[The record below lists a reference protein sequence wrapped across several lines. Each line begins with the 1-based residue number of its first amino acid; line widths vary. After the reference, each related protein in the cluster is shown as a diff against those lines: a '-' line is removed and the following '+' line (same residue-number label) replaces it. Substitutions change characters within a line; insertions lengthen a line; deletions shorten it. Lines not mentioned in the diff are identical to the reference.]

1 MFDFIKENVFS
12 IWFLIFLVYVVL
24 RETFQRLYDNTLNKI
39 RIVNGKY
46 NVDYEIE
53 LERLNSEETFDEYKD
68 FQTNSIVKN
77 IKKLNLFY
85 NFMFCYLPILFVIK
99 FIILFGIGR
108 TNKIDTINNI
118 IILIVEL
125 FLFKVLFFKEEKA
138 KLNEMKL
145 KYGLTKLNKEKL
157 FKKKNFLD
165 DLIKEDKSLI
175 VCGIIFLVVT
185 IFSFFKKGIIKI
197 NSEFIIFEVLV
208 AVFLVALLSFK
219 KVSYNFY
226 KMLPLRNINVI
237 MFSDYLKR
245 FYFPS
250 KYKKEFQEVLAWFY
264 DNDKEFMSKFMKG
277 NSTLEETYFNLL
289 DKKEFQE
296 KVIEKILDELL
307 RLKVKSF

>member
-39 RIVNGKY
+39 RVVNGKY

-118 IILIVEL
+118 IILVVEL
-125 FLFKVLFFKEEKA
+125 FLFKVLFFKEEKD

-145 KYGLTKLNKEKL
+145 KYGLTRLNKEKL
-157 FKKKNFLD
+157 FKKNKFLD
-165 DLIKEDKSLI
+165 TLINEDKSLI
-175 VCGIIFLVVT
+175 ICGIIFLAVN
-185 IFSFFKKGIIKI
+185 IFLFITNKI
-197 NSEFIIFEVLV
+197 AGMSLEFILFEILIVIFIILLFVLKITD
-208 AVFLVALLSFK
+208 FRFHK
-219 KVSYNFY
+219 N
-226 KMLPLRNINVI
+226 LPLKSINIFMMN
-237 MFSDYLKR
+237 DYLKR

-250 KYKKEFQEVLAWFY
+250 KYKNEFQEVLACFY
-264 DNDKEFMSKFMKG
+264 DNDKEFISKFTKG
-277 NSTLEETYFNLL
+277 NATLEETYFKLL
-289 DKKEFQE
+289 ENKEFQE
-296 KVIEKILDELL
+296 KVIEKILD
-307 RLKVKSF
+307 KTKI

>member
-24 RETFQRLYDNTLNKI
+24 RETFQRLYSNTLNKI
-39 RIVNGKY
+39 RVVNGKY
-46 NVDYEIE
+46 NADYEIE
-53 LERLNSEETFDEYKD
+53 LKILNNEETFDEYKD

-99 FIILFGIGR
+99 FIVLFIIGK
-108 TNKIDTINNI
+108 TDKIDTINNI
-118 IILIVEL
+118 IILVIEL
-125 FLFKVLFFKEEKA
+125 FLFKVLFFKEEKN

-157 FKKKNFLD
+157 FKKKKFLD
-165 DLIKEDKSLI
+165 NLIKEDKSLI

-185 IFSFFKKGIIKI
+185 IFSFLKKGIIEI
-197 NSEFIIFEVLV
+197 NSEFIIFEILV

-219 KVSYNFY
+219 RISYNFY

-277 NSTLEETYFNLL
+277 NSTLEETYFKLL
-289 DKKEFQE
+289 ENKEFQE
-296 KVIEKILDELL
+296 KVIEKILD
-307 RLKVKSF
+307 KTNI

>member
-12 IWFLIFLVYVVL
+12 IWFLIFLVYVIL
-24 RETFQRLYDNTLNKI
+24 RETFQRLYSNTLNKI
-39 RIVNGKY
+39 RVVNGKY
-46 NVDYEIE
+46 NADYEIE
-53 LERLNSEETFDEYKD
+53 LKILNNEETFDEYKD

-99 FIILFGIGR
+99 FIVLFIIGK
-108 TNKIDTINNI
+108 TDKIDTINNI
-118 IILIVEL
+118 IILVIEL
-125 FLFKVLFFKEEKA
+125 FLFKVLFFKEEKN

-157 FKKKNFLD
+157 FKKKKFLD
-165 DLIKEDKSLI
+165 NLIKEDKSLI

-185 IFSFFKKGIIKI
+185 IFSFLKKGIIEI
-197 NSEFIIFEVLV
+197 NSEFIIFEILV

-219 KVSYNFY
+219 RISYNFY

-277 NSTLEETYFNLL
+277 NSTLEKTYFKLL
-289 DKKEFQE
+289 ENKEFQE
-296 KVIEKILDELL
+296 KVIEKILD
-307 RLKVKSF
+307 KTNI